1 MFDFELKE
9 SLEKKFRKIAKKDKP
24 LMISIYKKISE
35 IVANTPD
42 TINRYKNLRHD
53 LKEFKRVHI
62 GHFVLSFKVVIKKN
76 LIVFEDFEH
85 HNDAY

>member
-9 SLEKKFRKIAKKDKP
+9 SLERKFKKIAKKDKQ
-24 LMISIYKKISE
+24 LMIATYKKISE

-62 GHFVLSFKVVIKKN
+62 GHFVLSFKVDSKKN
-76 LIVFEDFEH
+76 LIIFEDLEH
-85 HNDAY
+85 HNNAY

>member
-1 MFDFELKE
+1 MAE
-9 SLEKKFRKIAKKDKP
+9 
-24 LMISIYKKISE
+24 YKKISE

-62 GHFVLSFKVVIKKN
+62 GHFVLSFKVDGLVKSLIFPFIVIPAKAG
-76 LIVFEDFEH
+76 IQ
-85 HNDAY
+85 